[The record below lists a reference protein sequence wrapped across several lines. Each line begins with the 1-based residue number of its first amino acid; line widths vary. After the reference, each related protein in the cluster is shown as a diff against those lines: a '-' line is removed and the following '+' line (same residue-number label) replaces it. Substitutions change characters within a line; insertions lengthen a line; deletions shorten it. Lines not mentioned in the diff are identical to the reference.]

1 MPNSWGR
8 PPRTEIWQDLQALA
22 LWVVIIAVAGYLL
35 FPNFFKDVYS
45 KVSEPTQET
54 SSLGEVTLPSTSSTG
69 DTLDSQLWNLPS
81 FPSVSN
87 SLYDGKSEISS
98 GYWVIFVANGEF
110 QQLAVNSEYYAFLL
124 RLIESDS
131 KATVKNTVI
140 LAANGQIRKYIVS
153 DEVYAVITNMNVID
167 SRARGA

>member
-8 PPRTEIWQDLQALA
+8 PPRNEIWQDLQALA

-35 FPNFFKDVYS
+35 FPNFFKDVYA
-45 KVSEPTQET
+45 KVSEPAAVTDT
-54 SSLGEVTLPSTSSTG
+54 LNEVTLPATSETDS
-69 DTLDSQLWNLPS
+69 LDSQLWNLPT

-87 SLYDGKSEISS
+87 SLYNGKSEIST
-98 GYWVIFVANGEF
+98 GYWIIFVADGEF
-110 QQLAVNSEYYAFLL
+110 QQLAVNSESYAFLL

-167 SRARGA
+167 ARARGA